1 MARIPI
7 VREDDPATS
16 PEARE
21 FLKRVKDGLG
31 EVFNALRMFANHPQQ
46 ANPFI
51 QFVLSVRRHNHLTP
65 TLTELAYTTA
75 SVVNGCHY

>member
-21 FLKRVKDGLG
+21 FLKRVEGGFG
-31 EVFNALRMFANHPQQ
+31 EVFNSLRLFANHPQL
-46 ANPFI
+46 ANAFLDFRQSI
-51 QFVLSVRRHNHLTP
+51 RHHGGLSPLFS
-65 TLTELAYTTA
+65 ELAWTTVSHLNA
-75 SVVNGCHY
+75 CHY